1 MAPVAFPRAGRAE
14 RSRPSFFFAL
24 ALWALH
30 DVLGRYRYRD
40 IAAAL
45 GAIPAAS
52 LAAALALTVAG
63 YTVVIGYDVLAVRF
77 ALRHIALGSS

>member
-1 MAPVAFPRAGRAE
+1 MQPLEVDGA
-14 RSRPSFFFAL
+14 
-24 ALWALH
+24 
-30 DVLGRYRYRD
+30 YRD

-63 YTVVIGYDVLAVRF
+63 YTVVIGY
-77 ALRHIALGSS
+77 